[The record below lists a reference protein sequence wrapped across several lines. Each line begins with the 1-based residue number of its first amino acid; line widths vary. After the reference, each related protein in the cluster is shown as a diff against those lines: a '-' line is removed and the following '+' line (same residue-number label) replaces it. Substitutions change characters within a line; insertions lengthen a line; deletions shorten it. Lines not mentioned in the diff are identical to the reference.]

1 MAASDD
7 RSSLFSKGTTISRR
21 MCISWSLSINIVS
34 IEKKKA
40 ADSEMAE
47 EWIKEVVYE
56 NVFQRAREHIPSQD
70 SIRRMSQVER
80 EMVLLSINRP
90 DGSTEAMS
98 GMEDDGNT
106 MDMTGVPE
114 CWPDGIHL
122 LLPQHRPDMGDAGDA
137 RDLPVELGRVQIKG
151 RKRKRR
157 RVTYNA
163 DKTINTSRRSIN
175 VSEDTYYMNNK
186 YRQTSRKYPLNCE

>member
-1 MAASDD
+1 M
-7 RSSLFSKGTTISRR
+7 F
-21 MCISWSLSINIVS
+21 
-34 IEKKKA
+34 KA
-40 ADSEMAE
+40 TLVQSDSEMAE

-56 NVFQRAREHIPSQD
+56 NVFQRARENIPSQD

-80 EMVLLSINRP
+80 EMVQLSINRP
-90 DGSTEAMS
+90 DGSIKAMS

-122 LLPQHRPDMGDAGDA
+122 LPQHRPDMGDVGDA
-137 RDLPVELGRVQIKG
+137 RDLSVELGLVQVKS

-157 RVTYNA
+157 RVTYNT
-163 DKTINTSRRSIN
+163 DKNINISRRNIN
-175 VSEDTYYMNNK
+175 VSENIYYLNNK
-186 YRQTSRKYPLNCE
+186 YLRTQRKYPLNCE